1 MSILSLLFGFISFL
15 LLALDPVNLIQIVV
29 LVSIHISVIHVVS
42 LFLVVGINLCI
53 AKLLLFPTIQ
63 KPDRHLAMTKGYTD
77 AMKPEKFTG
86 VNFKRWQTRAQLW
99 LTAMGVFWVVGNPP
113 ALPLGS
119 EKEVEEFTAATTI
132 FVGCVLSVLSDQLC
146 DVYMNIKSAAE
157 LWEAL
162 EHKFGAADAGHE
174 LYVMEKYHDFK
185 MVENRSVVEQAHEFQ
200 LIVRELEQLGHVL
213 PDKFVAAGIIAKL
226 PPSWRNFA
234 TALKHKRQK
243 ISVEDLLAGL
253 DVEEKARAKDAPPKA
268 PEQSSANVM
277 QHAGKNK

>member
-1 MSILSLLFGFISFL
+1 
-15 LLALDPVNLIQIVV
+15 
-29 LVSIHISVIHVVS
+29 
-42 LFLVVGINLCI
+42 
-53 AKLLLFPTIQ
+53 
-63 KPDRHLAMTKGYTD
+63 MTKGYTD

-119 EKEVEEFTAATTI
+119 EKEVQEFTAATTI

-200 LIVRELEQLGHVL
+200 LIVRELEQLRHVL
-213 PDKFVAAGIIAKL
+213 PDKFVAGGMIVKL

-253 DVEEKARAKDAPPKA
+253 DVEEKAQAKDAPPKA
-268 PEQSSANVM
+268 LEQSSANVM
-277 QHAGKNK
+277 

>member
-1 MSILSLLFGFISFL
+1 M
-15 LLALDPVNLIQIVV
+15 
-29 LVSIHISVIHVVS
+29 IHVVS
-42 LFLVVGINLCI
+42 LFLVVRINLCI

-132 FVGCVLSVLSDQLC
+132 FVGCVLSVLSNQLC

-157 LWEAL
+157 LWKAL

-174 LYVMEKYHDFK
+174 LYVMEKYHD
-185 MVENRSVVEQAHEFQ
+185 
-200 LIVRELEQLGHVL
+200 
-213 PDKFVAAGIIAKL
+213 GI
-226 PPSWRNFA
+226 
-234 TALKHKRQK
+234 
-243 ISVEDLLAGL
+243 
-253 DVEEKARAKDAPPKA
+253 
-268 PEQSSANVM
+268 
-277 QHAGKNK
+277 